1 MKVKFPVI
9 KGTVLG
15 LQVFRGFGK
24 LSDISNISRADIYDK
39 KNNPTGTQRDLSPKH
54 SREAYYYVKNN
65 ELAFWPEVFLCIRNK
80 NCYKFSPLEENSNFG
95 YLEFDLDVIK
105 REKSISISRI
115 DGNHRLHFSDGSHK
129 EYPPIE
135 KEVSFCFAYE
145 LNHEGEI
152 LLFRDINNNQKR
164 MNTSHL
170 DNIEVKLSLEDELKR
185 KDPAL
190 YIAKNLSDDTTSA
203 FYERVYDGGKN
214 LGNNMIPLRSLKSG
228 IQYMLS
234 RPTKLTALKDPD
246 AQFRVIKNY
255 FNSLKL
261 WVPDAWKDP
270 KQYIILRGVGLWG
283 VCFIGAVVIDRVL
296 TKGNFDEDNMLKILK
311 SGKKWDW
318 SSKGEFEGLSGRGGA
333 VKISDMVTSEFI
345 DEDNI
350 SVKEL
355 YREIMK

>member
-15 LQVFRGFGK
+15 VKVFRGFGK
-24 LSDISNISRADIYDK
+24 LSEISEISQADIYDK

-65 ELAFWPEVFLCIRNK
+65 SLAFWPEVFLCIRNK
-80 NCYKFSPLEENSNFG
+80 KCYKFVEIEDEPNFG
-95 YLEFDLDVIK
+95 FLEIDMDVIRK
-105 REKSISISRI
+105 DKTISISRI
-115 DGNHRLHFSDGSHK
+115 DGNHRLHFADGSHK
-129 EYPPIE
+129 DFPPIE
-135 KEVSFCFAYE
+135 KEVSFCFAYA
-145 LNHEGEI
+145 LVHEEEI

-170 DNIEVKLSLEDELKR
+170 DNIEIKLSPEDELKR
-185 KDPAL
+185 KDPSL
-190 YIAKNLSDDTTSA
+190 FIAKSLSTDISSPLYD
-203 FYERVYDGGKN
+203 RIYDGGKN
-214 LGNNMIPLRSLKSG
+214 LGANLIPLRSLKSG

-255 FNSLKL
+255 FNALRA

-283 VCFIGAVVIDRVL
+283 VCFIGANVIDRAL
-296 TKGNFDEDNMLKILK
+296 TKGQFDEDSMLRILK

-333 VKISDMVTSEFI
+333 VKISDMVTAEFI
-345 DEDNI
+345 DENNL
-350 SVKEL
+350 SVKDL
-355 YREIMK
+355 YKEIMK